1 MKFRDTRAIYLQ
13 IADLICSSIVEGK
26 WSSGDR
32 IASVRD
38 LAAELTVNPATVMRA
53 YDYLSAIEVIE
64 AQRGVGYTVCHGAR
78 EKIVA
83 TRREEFFRS
92 DLPYLEAKMLELS
105 IEWNEIIGYLNNTK
119 R

>member
-1 MKFRDTRAIYLQ
+1 MEFRDTRAIYLQ
-13 IADLICSSIVEGK
+13 IADLICSSIVGGK

-32 IASVRD
+32 ISSVRD

-53 YDYLSAIEVIE
+53 YDYLSAIEVLE

-83 TRREEFFRS
+83 ARREEFFRS
-92 DLPYLEAKMLELS
+92 DLPYLEAKMLELN
-105 IEWNEIIGYLNNTK
+105 IEWNEIIDYQNNK
-119 R
+119 RQ